1 MKKNK
6 KTIQIIVVCLVVLGS
21 LFYLYSKGTYTSYE
35 TLTNGKIT
43 PKIAKWNIKVD
54 GIEVTTSDVVTI
66 GLSNINWVSNNAVA
80 AKAVPGSHGFAT
92 VKIDPMNTD
101 VSIKY
106 TLEIIDK
113 NVDNKDNKTSN
124 TDSTSDTEISDEP
137 GSAPGNKF
145 LEVSNINNST
155 NSLIQTGENTYVG
168 VITLDELKNKTITTL
183 TFDVLWPLGDDVDPY
198 SDEVNSS
205 SNFLEI
211 NFSVEQY
218 KGEVITPYTT
228 G

>member
-92 VKIDPMNTD
+92 VKIDPMDTD

-113 NVDNKDNKTSN
+113 NVDN
-124 TDSTSDTEISDEP
+124 
-137 GSAPGNKF
+137 NKF
-145 LEVSNINNST
+145 LEISNINNST

-168 VITLDELKNKTITTL
+168 VNTLDELKNKTITTL

>member
-54 GIEVTTSDVVTI
+54 GIEVTTSDIVTI

-80 AKAVPGSHGFAT
+80 AKAVPGSHGIAT
-92 VKIDPMNTD
+92 VKIYPMDTD

-113 NVDNKDNKTSN
+113 NVDN
-124 TDSTSDTEISDEP
+124 
-137 GSAPGNKF
+137 NKF
-145 LEVSNINNST
+145 LEISNINNST

>member
-113 NVDNKDNKTSN
+113 NVDN
-124 TDSTSDTEISDEP
+124 
-137 GSAPGNKF
+137 NKF
-145 LEVSNINNST
+145 LEISNINNST

-211 NFSVEQY
+211 NFSGEQY

>member
-1 MKKNK
+1 M
-6 KTIQIIVVCLVVLGS
+6 CLVVLGA
-21 LFYLYSKGTYTSYE
+21 LFYLYAKGTYTSYE

-92 VKIDPMNTD
+92 VKIDPMDTD

-113 NVDNKDNKTSN
+113 NVDN
-124 TDSTSDTEISDEP
+124 
-137 GSAPGNKF
+137 NKF
-145 LEVSNINNST
+145 LEISNINNST

>member
-21 LFYLYSKGTYTSYE
+21 LFQLYSKGTYTSYE

-92 VKIDPMNTD
+92 VKIDPMDTD

-113 NVDNKDNKTSN
+113 NVDN
-124 TDSTSDTEISDEP
+124 
-137 GSAPGNKF
+137 NKF
-145 LEVSNINNST
+145 LEISNINNST

-228 G
+228 GQVL

>member
-113 NVDNKDNKTSN
+113 NVDN
-124 TDSTSDTEISDEP
+124 
-137 GSAPGNKF
+137 NKF

>member
-92 VKIDPMNTD
+92 VKIDPMDTD

-106 TLEIIDK
+106 TLEVFDK
-113 NVDNKDNKTSN
+113 NVD
-124 TDSTSDTEISDEP
+124 ST
-137 GSAPGNKF
+137 KF

-155 NSLIQTGENTYVG
+155 NSLIQTGENNYVA

-218 KGEVITPYTT
+218 KGEAITPYTT

>member
-6 KTIQIIVVCLVVLGS
+6 KAIQIMVVCLVVLGS

-80 AKAVPGSHGFAT
+80 AKAVPGSHGIAT
-92 VKIDPMNTD
+92 VKIDPMDTD

-113 NVDNKDNKTSN
+113 NVDN
-124 TDSTSDTEISDEP
+124 
-137 GSAPGNKF
+137 NKF
-145 LEVSNINNST
+145 LEISNINNST

-218 KGEVITPYTT
+218 KGEVITPYTA

>member
-6 KTIQIIVVCLVVLGS
+6 KAIQIIVVCLVVLGS

-43 PKIAKWNIKVD
+43 PNIAKWNIKVD

-80 AKAVPGSHGFAT
+80 T
-92 VKIDPMNTD
+92 VKIDPMDTD

-113 NVDNKDNKTSN
+113 NVDN
-124 TDSTSDTEISDEP
+124 
-137 GSAPGNKF
+137 NKF
-145 LEVSNINNST
+145 LEISNINNST

-168 VITLDELKNKTITTL
+168 VITLEELKNKAITTL

-198 SDEVNSS
+198 GDEVNSS

>member
-80 AKAVPGSHGFAT
+80 AKAVPGSHGIAT
-92 VKIDPMNTD
+92 VKIDPMDTD

-106 TLEIIDK
+106 TLEVVDK
-113 NVDNKDNKTSN
+113 NVDS
-124 TDSTSDTEISDEP
+124 
-137 GSAPGNKF
+137 NKF

-218 KGEVITPYTT
+218 KGEAITPYTT

>member
-43 PKIAKWNIKVD
+43 PKISKCNIKVD
-54 GIEVTTSDVVTI
+54 GIEVTNSDVVTI

-92 VKIDPMNTD
+92 VKIDPMDTD

-113 NVDNKDNKTSN
+113 NVDN
-124 TDSTSDTEISDEP
+124 
-137 GSAPGNKF
+137 NKF
-145 LEVSNINNST
+145 LEISNINNST

>member
-6 KTIQIIVVCLVVLGS
+6 KTIQIIVICLVVLGS

-106 TLEIIDK
+106 TLEVVDK
-113 NVDNKDNKTSN
+113 NVDN
-124 TDSTSDTEISDEP
+124 
-137 GSAPGNKF
+137 NKF
-145 LEVSNINNST
+145 LEISNINNST

>member
-6 KTIQIIVVCLVVLGS
+6 KTIQIIVVCLVVLWS

-92 VKIDPMNTD
+92 VKIDPMDTD

-113 NVDNKDNKTSN
+113 NVDN
-124 TDSTSDTEISDEP
+124 
-137 GSAPGNKF
+137 NKF
-145 LEVSNINNST
+145 LEISNINNST

>member
-80 AKAVPGSHGFAT
+80 AKAVPGSHGIAT
-92 VKIDPMNTD
+92 VKIDPMDTD

-106 TLEIIDK
+106 TLEVVDK
-113 NVDNKDNKTSN
+113 NVDS
-124 TDSTSDTEISDEP
+124 
-137 GSAPGNKF
+137 NKF

-198 SDEVNSS
+198 SDDVNSS

>member
-1 MKKNK
+1 MF
-6 KTIQIIVVCLVVLGS
+6 VLGS

-80 AKAVPGSHGFAT
+80 AKAVPGSHGIAT
-92 VKIDPMNTD
+92 VKIDPMDTD

-106 TLEIIDK
+106 TLEVVDK
-113 NVDNKDNKTSN
+113 NVDS
-124 TDSTSDTEISDEP
+124 
-137 GSAPGNKF
+137 NKF

>member
-6 KTIQIIVVCLVVLGS
+6 KAIQIIVVCLVVLGS

-92 VKIDPMNTD
+92 VKIDPMDTD

-113 NVDNKDNKTSN
+113 NVDN
-124 TDSTSDTEISDEP
+124 
-137 GSAPGNKF
+137 NKF
-145 LEVSNINNST
+145 LEISNINNST

>member
-66 GLSNINWVSNNAVA
+66 GLSNINWVSNNAVV
-80 AKAVPGSHGFAT
+80 AKAVPGSHGIAT
-92 VKIDPMNTD
+92 VKIDPMDTD

-113 NVDNKDNKTSN
+113 NVDN
-124 TDSTSDTEISDEP
+124 
-137 GSAPGNKF
+137 NKF
-145 LEVSNINNST
+145 LEISNINNST

>member
-92 VKIDPMNTD
+92 VKIDPMDTD

-113 NVDNKDNKTSN
+113 NVDN
-124 TDSTSDTEISDEP
+124 
-137 GSAPGNKF
+137 NKF
-145 LEVSNINNST
+145 LEISNINNST

-183 TFDVLWPLGDDVDPY
+183 TFDVLWPLGYDVDPY

>member
-113 NVDNKDNKTSN
+113 NVDN
-124 TDSTSDTEISDEP
+124 
-137 GSAPGNKF
+137 NKF
-145 LEVSNINNST
+145 LEISNINNST

>member
-80 AKAVPGSHGFAT
+80 AKAVPGSHGIAN
-92 VKIDPMNTD
+92 VKIDPMDTD

-106 TLEIIDK
+106 TLEVVDK
-113 NVDNKDNKTSN
+113 NVDS
-124 TDSTSDTEISDEP
+124 
-137 GSAPGNKF
+137 NKF

-168 VITLDELKNKTITTL
+168 VITLDELKNKTIITL

>member
-1 MKKNK
+1 MKKNE

-92 VKIDPMNTD
+92 VKIDPMDTD

-113 NVDNKDNKTSN
+113 NVDN
-124 TDSTSDTEISDEP
+124 
-137 GSAPGNKF
+137 NKF
-145 LEVSNINNST
+145 LEISNINNST

>member
-6 KTIQIIVVCLVVLGS
+6 KTIQIIVICLVVLGS

-92 VKIDPMNTD
+92 VKIDPMDTD

-113 NVDNKDNKTSN
+113 NVDN
-124 TDSTSDTEISDEP
+124 
-137 GSAPGNKF
+137 NKF
-145 LEVSNINNST
+145 LEISNINNST

>member
-80 AKAVPGSHGFAT
+80 AKAVPGSHGIAT

-113 NVDNKDNKTSN
+113 NVDN
-124 TDSTSDTEISDEP
+124 
-137 GSAPGNKF
+137 NKF
-145 LEVSNINNST
+145 LEISNINNST

>member
-66 GLSNINWVSNNAVA
+66 GLSNITWVSNNAVA
-80 AKAVPGSHGFAT
+80 AKAVPGSHGIAT
-92 VKIDPMNTD
+92 VKIDPMDTD

-113 NVDNKDNKTSN
+113 NVDN
-124 TDSTSDTEISDEP
+124 
-137 GSAPGNKF
+137 NKF
-145 LEVSNINNST
+145 LEISNINNST

>member
-113 NVDNKDNKTSN
+113 NVDN
-124 TDSTSDTEISDEP
+124 
-137 GSAPGNKF
+137 NKF
-145 LEVSNINNST
+145 LEISNINNSN

>member
-92 VKIDPMNTD
+92 VKIDPMDTD

-113 NVDNKDNKTSN
+113 NVDN
-124 TDSTSDTEISDEP
+124 
-137 GSAPGNKF
+137 NKF
-145 LEVSNINNST
+145 LEISNINNST

-218 KGEVITPYTT
+218 KGEAITPYTT

>member
-6 KTIQIIVVCLVVLGS
+6 KTIQIIVICLVVLGS

-80 AKAVPGSHGFAT
+80 AKAVPGSHGIAT
-92 VKIDPMNTD
+92 VKIDPMDTD

-113 NVDNKDNKTSN
+113 NVDN
-124 TDSTSDTEISDEP
+124 
-137 GSAPGNKF
+137 NKF
-145 LEVSNINNST
+145 LEISNINNST

-218 KGEVITPYTT
+218 KGEVITPYTA